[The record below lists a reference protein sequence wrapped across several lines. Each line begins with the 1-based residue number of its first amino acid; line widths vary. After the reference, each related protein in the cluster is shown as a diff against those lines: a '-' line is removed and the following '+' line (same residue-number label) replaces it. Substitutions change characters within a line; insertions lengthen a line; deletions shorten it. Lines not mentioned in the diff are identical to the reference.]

1 MELFP
6 RSWRLFFSLL
16 LLTTSLLQGC
26 ATTSSDSS
34 AVGNTATPLLHTVQT
49 GETLY
54 GIARLY
60 GRTWQEIAQ
69 WNSIS
74 PPYNLTTGQQ
84 LIVSEPTGSVAI
96 TQPVPE
102 DSANLPPPR
111 VIITDNQQVQP
122 PKYSTP
128 ITTPSRTT
136 KTTTPRVENSGGST
150 HIVSAGETLYSIA
163 RVYGYDV
170 NQVAAWNG
178 LQPPYTLSV
187 GQSLRVSSSGASS
200 SSTRVVTPVVE
211 ETYRA
216 PVSSSSGTSTYTVQR
231 GDTLYSI
238 ARQFN
243 EDVAELASRNGVTTN
258 YKVVVGDNFK
268 VKGGSSS
275 SSAKSSRSTSS
286 AAKYHT
292 VQRGETLYSISRK
305 YGQDVTEVARWNGIR
320 SPYNVHLGQKL
331 IVTPASVRSSSVEDS
346 EPVPIKTSVASTSNT
361 LRNETR
367 VTPANTSAIPV
378 VTTATASAGNSP
390 AMVVK
395 PSSTF
400 HTVKNGETMA
410 SIAKQYGLTTQE
422 LSLWNGIGL
431 PYSVYPGQKLLIV
444 GR

>member
-6 RSWRLFFSLL
+6 RSWRLFLSLL
-16 LLTTSLLQGC
+16 LLATSLLQGC
-26 ATTSSDSS
+26 ATMSSDSS
-34 AVGNTATPLLHTVQT
+34 AVGNSASPLLHTVQT

-69 WNSIS
+69 WNTIS

-84 LIVSEPTGSVAI
+84 LIVSEPTGSVTI

-111 VIITDNQQVQP
+111 VIITDNQQIQP
-122 PKYSTP
+122 PKYPTTS
-128 ITTPSRTT
+128 TTPSRTT

-150 HIVSAGETLYSIA
+150 HIVAAGETLYSISRA
-163 RVYGYDV
+163 YGYDV
-170 NQVAAWNG
+170 NQIAAWNG
-178 LQPPYTLSV
+178 LTPPYTLSV

-200 SSTRVVTPVVE
+200 SSTRVVTPVAE

-216 PVSSSSGTSTYTVQR
+216 PAASSGTSTYTVQR

-243 EDVAELASRNGVTTN
+243 EDVGELAARNGVTTN
-258 YKVVVGDNFK
+258 YKVVVGDDFK
-268 VKGGSSS
+268 VKGSSS
-275 SSAKSSRSTSS
+275 GAKSSRSSSS

-305 YGQDVTEVARWNGIR
+305 YGQEVAEVARWNGIR
-320 SPYNVHLGQKL
+320 SPYNVHLGQRL
-331 IVTPASVRSSSVEDS
+331 IVAPAGLRSSSVEDS
-346 EPVPIKTSVASTSNT
+346 EPTPVKTTVASNT

-367 VTPANTSAIPV
+367 VVTPATSPIA
-378 VTTATASAGNSP
+378 ATPIAASSP
-390 AMVVK
+390 ATVVK

-400 HTVKNGETMA
+400 HTVKEGETMA
-410 SIAKQYGLTTQE
+410 SIAKQYGLTAQE